1 MTFFNCFKTRS
12 ISSNILL
19 NEIIRSYKKSCDYS
33 YKYNRRILWRHFSK
47 ALRDNTRN
55 NSTDD
60 RTVENADNSF
70 DANVFVKDVKDE
82 LKQLLAPSLNEN
94 ANKTDSKAAF
104 MIEVGRNS
112 ELTLEKF
119 LEKADNLVLQHH
131 GRHIEEIEEIILRE
145 GVWENKIYKKI
156 AKENNYN
163 HGYLDNVAAN
173 LWKLLSTALGQ
184 KVNKDNCKFIFMK
197 KWQQGSQANLHQ
209 DRAQFIDCLVN
220 SLLNPLNSYTKFVG
234 SVDNGWKFLVKDVAN
249 KLWYTISQVEE
260 KANSEN
266 WQAASLDLNIEPN
279 EEIVLQV
286 IDSVIIYCTGKG
298 LTYYESEVIRG
309 TWQGKTYK
317 NIAEEVGAGEDHI
330 RSYVGASLWQ
340 KLSGIFALSG
350 NETINKS
357 NFKSTFE
364 RYCKKIKL
372 CFKFFG
378 LYLRYS
384 QIFDFSF
391 VQA

>member
-1 MTFFNCFKTRS
+1 MTFFNCFKTRT

-47 ALRDNTRN
+47 ALKDNTQN

-60 RTVENADNSF
+60 QTVENADDSF
-70 DANVFVKDVKDE
+70 DANIFVEDVKNE

-104 MIEVGRNS
+104 VPGVDRNS

-119 LEKADNLVLQHH
+119 LEIADNLCMQHH
-131 GRHIEEIEEIILRE
+131 KRHLKKIEKIILRE
-145 GVWENKIYKKI
+145 GVWKGRTYEQI
-156 AKENNYN
+156 AKENSYDP
-163 HGYLDNVAAN
+163 GYLDDEGSE
-173 LWKLLSTALGQ
+173 LWRLLSIALGE
-184 KVNKDNCKFIFMK
+184 KVCKLECKFIFEK
-197 KWQQGSQANLHQ
+197 KIRRVTQANLNQ
-209 DRAQFIDCLVN
+209 NRAQFIDCLVN
-220 SLLNPLNSYTKFVG
+220 SLLNPLNSYTKFAG
-234 SVDNGWKFLVKDVAN
+234 SVDNGWKYLVQDVAN
-249 KLWYTISQVEE
+249 KLWHTISQVQE
-260 KANSEN
+260 KASSEN
-266 WQAASLDLNIEPN
+266 WQAASLNLNIEPN
-279 EEIVLQV
+279 EEIAVQV

-330 RSYVGASLWQ
+330 RSSIGASLWR
-340 KLSGIFALSG
+340 KLSGIFVLSG
-350 NETINKS
+350 DETIKKS

-364 RYCKKIKL
+364 RYCEKIKL
-372 CFKFFG
+372 RFKFFG
-378 LYLRYS
+378 FYLKYS
-384 QIFDFSF
+384 RTSDFSF
-391 VQA
+391 V